1 MTFIMWTT
9 FILSVIVLFIFH
21 KMVDLKKKKKKLPP
35 SPKGIPILGHLHL
48 LGDNPTQDFHK
59 LSLKHGPIMYLK
71 LGLLPTYVISSP
83 ESAEKILKTYDHV
96 FASRPHNET
105 AQYISYG
112 QRNLI
117 FSKYGAYWR
126 NMKKLC
132 TVHLLSNMKI
142 NSYRSTRSEEIDLMI
157 KSIKD
162 VAQGRHGRVADV
174 VDLSAQVSSLSAN
187 LSCLMV
193 FGKKFVDEDLG
204 KRVSF
209 KSLVQEV
216 TQLAATPNLG
226 DVFPFLGVIDL
237 QGLTRRMK
245 DTAKVLDKFVE
256 KIIDEHDH
264 DVDHKKNKDFVDT
277 MMAIMQS
284 GEAEFQFDRRHVK
297 AVLLDMLVASIDTSS
312 SSIEWMLSE
321 LLKNPDIMKKL
332 QKELEQVVG
341 LNRMVEE
348 SDLEN
353 LKYLNMVFK
362 ESFRLHAA
370 APLLL
375 HEAMEDCMVDDFY
388 IKKGSQVI
396 VNAYTVHRDPNY
408 WPEAEKF
415 SPERFLQSNIDV
427 RGRDFQLLPFGSGR
441 RSCPGMQLA
450 LIIVRLVVA
459 QLVHCFDW
467 KLPNDMQ
474 PKDLDMTEHFGIV
487 IGRANH
493 LMAVPTY
500 RLQHK

>member
-1 MTFIMWTT
+1 MASMWITV
-9 FILSVIVLFIFH
+9 ILAVVVLFIFFE
-21 KMVDLKKKKKKLPP
+21 LLNIKKKKKLPP
-35 SPKGIPILGHLHL
+35 GPKGIPILGHLHL
-48 LGDNPTQDFHK
+48 LGENPTQDFHK

-71 LGLLPTYVISSP
+71 LGLVPTYVISSP

-126 NMKKLC
+126 NMRKLC

-142 NSYRSTRSEEIDLMI
+142 NSYRSIRSEEVGIMI
-157 KSIKD
+157 KSIKE
-162 VAQGRHGRVADV
+162 VARGHGRVAA

-193 FGKKFVDEDLG
+193 FGKKFMDEDLD
-204 KRVSF
+204 KRGF

-216 TQLAATPNLG
+216 THLAATPNLG
-226 DVFPFLGVIDL
+226 DFFPFLGVIDL

-245 DTAKVLDKFVE
+245 DTAKVFDEFVE
-256 KIIDEHDH
+256 KIIDEHVHAMDQT
-264 DVDHKKNKDFVDT
+264 KNKDFVDT

-332 QKELEQVVG
+332 QKELEEVVG

-375 HEAMEDCMVDDFY
+375 HEAMENCMVDDFY

-396 VNAYTVHRDPNY
+396 VNTYTIHRNPNF
-408 WPEAEKF
+408 WPEADKF
-415 SPERFLQSNIDV
+415 LPERFLESNIDV

-474 PKDLDMTEHFGIV
+474 PKDLDMTEQFGIV
-487 IGRANH
+487 TGRANH

-500 RLQHK
+500 RLQHN

>member
-1 MTFIMWTT
+1 MAFMWATL
-9 FILSVIVLFIFH
+9 FLALIVFFIFH
-21 KMVDLKKKKKKLPP
+21 KLLNIKNKKKLPP
-35 SPKGIPILGHLHL
+35 GPKGIPILGHLHL
-48 LGDNPTQDFHK
+48 LGENPTQDFHK
-59 LSLKHGPIMYLK
+59 LSLKYGPIMYLK
-71 LGLLPTYVISSP
+71 LGLVPTYVISSP

-126 NMKKLC
+126 NMRKLC
-132 TVHLLSNMKI
+132 TVHLLSSQKI
-142 NSYRSTRSEEIDLMI
+142 NSFRSTRSEELALMI
-157 KSIKD
+157 KSIKE
-162 VAQGRHGRVADV
+162 VARGHGHVA

-193 FGKKFVDEDLG
+193 FGKKFVDEDLD
-204 KRVSF
+204 KRGF

-216 TQLAATPNLG
+216 TTLAATPNLG

-245 DTAKVLDKFVE
+245 DTAKVFDEFVE
-256 KIIDEHDH
+256 KIIEEHAHAMDQ
-264 DVDHKKNKDFVDT
+264 KEDFVDT

-284 GEAEFQFDRRHVK
+284 GVAEFQFDRRHVK

-321 LLKNPDIMKKL
+321 LLKNPDIMNKL
-332 QKELEQVVG
+332 QKELEEVVG
-341 LNRMVEE
+341 LNRMVGE

-408 WPEAEKF
+408 WPEADKF
-415 SPERFLQSNIDV
+415 MPDRFLESNVDV

-459 QLVHCFDW
+459 QLVHCFNW
-467 KLPNDMQ
+467 ELPNGMQ
-474 PKDLDMTEHFGIV
+474 PKDLDMTEQFGIV
-487 IGRANH
+487 TGRAKH
-493 LMAVPTY
+493 LMAIPTY
-500 RLQHK
+500 RLQHN